1 MRTFVTRIMRDEKG
15 TSMVEYALLIA
26 VVAMVALVAI
36 QTFGINLESLFS
48 TFAGA
53 V

>member
-1 MRTFVTRIMRDEKG
+1 MRTGVTLMVRDEQG
-15 TSMVEYALLIA
+15 ASMVEYALLIA

-36 QTFGINLESLFS
+36 QTFGINLEALFNS
-48 TFAGA
+48 FAGA

>member
-1 MRTFVTRIMRDEKG
+1 MRTSVTLMTRDEKG
-15 TSMVEYALLIA
+15 ASMVEYALLVA

-36 QTFGINLESLFS
+36 QTLGINLESLFN

>member
-1 MRTFVTRIMRDEKG
+1 MRTSVRLMTRDEKG
-15 TSMVEYALLIA
+15 ASMVEYALLVA
-26 VVAMVALVAI
+26 VIAMVALVAI
-36 QTFGINLESLFS
+36 QTFGINLESLFN